1 MPIKD
6 IGIGKKKFDT
16 TVKPWKTPWYIIA
29 LQHII
34 LAYFKV
40 ITKIK
45 YNKKE
50 CRALQKP
57 CLILQNHASFI
68 DFALTIMANFPKRTA
83 WVTSIEEFVGREW
96 LMREVGCIY
105 KRKFTSDLT
114 VVRHILHAI
123 KKNNTSMTIFPE
135 ARFSLIGINEEIDA
149 KSYARLI
156 KLAGIPV
163 VVGIA
168 NGVFIR
174 SPQWNKHPYRN
185 IPINATFKEI
195 ITAEE
200 TQTLST
206 EEITKRIE
214 EVFVY
219 DDFKYWQD
227 NNFRIKCKKRAQN
240 LHKVLYQCP
249 HCGKEFT
256 MNSKNHT
263 LWCEACGH
271 KWELTEYGKLKAVE
285 GETYFEHAPDWYRW
299 QRANVNREVE
309 EGRYLFKDDVRLEL
323 LKSSKEQF
331 VKIGNVTLTHDT
343 NGFTLKGK
351 LDNGEDFYL
360 NRSTESMYSCHI
372 EYNYQKRGD
381 ALDLATQD
389 DTYFVFPQNYD
400 NVITKLHFATEA
412 LHDIESAKKKAEI
425 PVK

>member
-16 TVKPWKTPWYIIA
+16 TEKPWKTPWYIVA
-29 LQHII
+29 LEHII
-34 LAYFKV
+34 LLYFKL

-45 YNKKE
+45 INRKE
-50 CRALQKP
+50 CKKIQKP

-68 DFALTIMANFPKRTA
+68 DFGLTLMATSPHRTA
-83 WVTSIEEFVGREW
+83 WVTSIEEFAGKEW
-96 LMREVGCIY
+96 LMRSVGCIY

-114 VVRHILHAI
+114 VARHILYAV
-123 KKNNTSMTIFPE
+123 KQNKTSMTIFPE
-135 ARFSLIGINEEIDA
+135 ARFSFIGINEEIDA

-156 KLAGIPV
+156 KLAKIPV
-163 VVGIA
+163 VVAIA

-185 IPINATFKEI
+185 IPITAEFKEI

-206 EEITKRIE
+206 EEIVKRIE
-214 EVFVY
+214 EVFVF
-219 DDFKYWQD
+219 DDFKYWQE
-227 NNFRIKCKKRAQN
+227 NNFRIKCKKRAHN
-240 LHKVLYQCP
+240 IHKVLYQCP

-256 MNSKNHT
+256 MNSKDYT
-263 LWCEACGH
+263 LWCEDCGH

-309 EGRYLFKDDVRLEL
+309 EGRYSFTDTVRLEH
-323 LKSSKEQF
+323 LKSSKEKF
-331 VKIGNVTLTHDT
+331 VDIGKVTLTHDT
-343 NGFTLKGK
+343 NGFTLSGK
-351 LDNGEDFYL
+351 LYNGEDFYL
-360 NRSTESMYSCHI
+360 NRSVESMYSCHV
-372 EYNYQKRGD
+372 EYNFKNRGD
-381 ALDLATQD
+381 AIDLPTHE

-400 NVITKLHFATEA
+400 NVLTKIHFATEA
-412 LHDIESAKKKAEI
+412 LHDLENAKLKEVAPK
-425 PVK
+425 